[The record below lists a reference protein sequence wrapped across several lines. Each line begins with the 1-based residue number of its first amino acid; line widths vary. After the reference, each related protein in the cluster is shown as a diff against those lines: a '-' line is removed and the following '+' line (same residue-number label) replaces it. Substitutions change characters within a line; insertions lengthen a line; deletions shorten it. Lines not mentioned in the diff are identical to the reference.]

1 VRITLPSRRAAGL
14 LAVSTIGFS
23 TAVLGVADVASAAD
37 PGSYAV
43 DGDDADAEHPQTV
56 AFDVEPGTCAIDW
69 QVTGGAGSNGSQSTL
84 AGEVDVVTQVT
95 PGQHFVLTAGAS
107 AALNSDEAGEASTV
121 GRAASAGGSV
131 TTFLSAAAGP
141 VAGGTRDANVTQQ
154 GIGDDPVDDDAIDG
168 ALGGVNARLIDCPQ
182 EPYEPELNAGDG
194 EATLSFGDD
203 SDPEYTDYDAVT
215 GYQYKV
221 DSGAWTTVSAAP
233 VDGEYD
239 LHLPMTNGVAH
250 RVSVRSLS
258 DAGPSAAVDAGTVT
272 PFHPVGAPSGLV
284 VTPGMGS
291 MKVSWSAPTEQGT
304 FPLGDYEV
312 YLSDPQSEA
321 GGGAGCSTAS
331 LSCVIGVEV
340 GHTYDVVV
348 LATDTEGNAGGATE
362 PVSSGKI
369 ASATPPATVP
379 TGSGSVGTGGST
391 TLTAGTSVT
400 LTGAGYLPGS
410 TVELFIYSTP
420 RSLGTVVAADGTFS
434 WTGVLP
440 ADLANGQHHVVSA
453 GVDPNGNPLYLVTA
467 VTVSGGTAAGTSGG
481 TSGSLAYTG
490 FSALPYVGG
499 GVLALAAGAG
509 LIVASRRRAG
519 A

>member
-14 LAVSTIGFS
+14 LAVSTIGIS

-43 DGDDADAEHPQTV
+43 DGDNADAEHPQTV

-69 QVTGGAGSNGSQSTL
+69 QVTGGAGSDGYQSTL

-141 VAGGTRDANVTQQ
+141 VAGGTHDANVTQQ

-168 ALGGVNARLIDCPQ
+168 ALGWVNARLIDCPQ
-182 EPYEPELNAGDG
+182 EPYEPDLNAGDG

-239 LHLPMTNGVAH
+239 LHLPDDQRRGTQRLGPLPERRRPQRRGRRRHRDPLPPGGRPLRPGGHPRHGLDEGVLVRAH
-250 RVSVRSLS
+250 R
-258 DAGPSAAVDAGTVT
+258 AGHV
-272 PFHPVGAPSGLV
+272 
-284 VTPGMGS
+284 
-291 MKVSWSAPTEQGT
+291 
-304 FPLGDYEV
+304 
-312 YLSDPQSEA
+312 
-321 GGGAGCSTAS
+321 
-331 LSCVIGVEV
+331 
-340 GHTYDVVV
+340 
-348 LATDTEGNAGGATE
+348 
-362 PVSSGKI
+362 
-369 ASATPPATVP
+369 PA
-379 TGSGSVGTGGST
+379 
-391 TLTAGTSVT
+391 
-400 LTGAGYLPGS
+400 
-410 TVELFIYSTP
+410 
-420 RSLGTVVAADGTFS
+420 R
-434 WTGVLP
+434 
-440 ADLANGQHHVVSA
+440 
-453 GVDPNGNPLYLVTA
+453 
-467 VTVSGGTAAGTSGG
+467 
-481 TSGSLAYTG
+481 
-490 FSALPYVGG
+490 
-499 GVLALAAGAG
+499 
-509 LIVASRRRAG
+509 
-519 A
+519 